1 MKVVQFQLSTN
12 LAEVLIIFFASILN
26 FTILT
31 SVQLLWIN
39 MITDT
44 LPGLALGMEKAE
56 GELMKRKPR
65 AKDESIFANGA
76 GGAML
81 WQGAYLAAIE
91 IAAYYIG
98 YFLENGSFKGIVNGS
113 WCENAVVMVFL
124 TVSFAEMLCAVNM
137 RSRLGSIFRREMFE
151 KFNWWLVGA
160 LVVTVGLTLA
170 AVYVPGF
177 RGLFGITGHISSKEL
192 LITVALALSTIPVFE
207 LGKAI
212 QRASLRKKKS

>member
-1 MKVVQFQLSTN
+1 
-12 LAEVLIIFFASILN
+12 
-26 FTILT
+26 
-31 SVQLLWIN
+31 
-39 MITDT
+39 
-44 LPGLALGMEKAE
+44 
-56 GELMKRKPR
+56 
-65 AKDESIFANGA
+65 
-76 GGAML
+76 
-81 WQGAYLAAIE
+81 
-91 IAAYYIG
+91 
-98 YFLENGSFKGIVNGS
+98 
-113 WCENAVVMVFL
+113 MVFL

-160 LVVTVGLTLA
+160 LVVTVALTLA

-212 QRASLRKKKS
+212 QRASLRKKQA